1 MLNRN
6 MLFDRG
12 DSETSFYMAEA
23 AEAGILVAYPTS
35 GTVSPPGLD
44 DADNIAIVPTS
55 TSDKPIGILMDT
67 VKELTDS
74 RYLPNETIRE
84 VLFDTA
90 NGVYPK
96 VEIIRRGWF
105 VTDQLHTGATAAP
118 GAALYFAVGGLF
130 TSASGSARVG
140 TFESHEDA
148 DGFARIRLDV

>member
-1 MLNRN
+1 MLQRD

-23 AEAGILVAYPTS
+23 AEAGIIVCYPTS

-44 DADNIAIVPTS
+44 DADNVAIVPTS

-67 VKELTDS
+67 VKADS
-74 RYLPNETIRE
+74 DRYLPNETVRE

-90 NGVYPK
+90 AGTYPK

-105 VTDQLHTGATAAP
+105 VTDMIHTGATVTP
-118 GAALYFAVGGLF
+118 GAAAHFAVGGTF
-130 TSASGSARVG
+130 TSVTTSARVG
-140 TFESHEDA
+140 TFESNKDA
-148 DGFARIRLDV
+148 DGYARVRINL